1 MQTFYDRPTIT
12 VLQRSSNWTR
22 VFLFLT
28 NEEREKRKID
38 LYLKDERRLPTKN
51 SRWPGTPKS
60 PIKAIR
66 LPYKDKGKVRLAPHV
81 VDASCHSTFASKAKC
96 AQKRKERMHNTRHS
110 MCTIVDRRNEKER
123 FVTLLIRIHVRPTL
137 LRIAFSSWS
146 FFGYPYNPKPVR
158 NNCT

>member
-1 MQTFYDRPTIT
+1 MEFFFLSNHSCRPFMT
-12 VLQRSSNWTR
+12 VLLLQFYNGLQTEPA
-22 VFLFLT
+22 FFFFLT

-137 LRIAFSSWS
+137 LRIAFSS
-146 FFGYPYNPKPVR
+146 
-158 NNCT
+158 